1 MSAWVFHGLE
11 TLRPALKHR
20 YFSKAMTHGGRL
32 LAWWVGRSSETFV
45 PTVVCTPQH
54 IALFVCV
61 FNASV
66 VSHKCLLLG
75 PENRSHPLSP
85 QWPTEKGLLHSAGG
99 EGEDLWIGEMHSWCG
114 MGTFCIS
121 NPPPRSVKAPFMWQI
136 AKGFMNAALAFSSC

>member
-1 MSAWVFHGLE
+1 
-11 TLRPALKHR
+11 
-20 YFSKAMTHGGRL
+20 MTHGGRL

-99 EGEDLWIGEMHSWCG
+99 RGRIYELERCIPDVEWAHSA
-114 MGTFCIS
+114 FPI
-121 NPPPRSVKAPFMWQI
+121 PPRSVKAPFVWQI

>member
-1 MSAWVFHGLE
+1 
-11 TLRPALKHR
+11 
-20 YFSKAMTHGGRL
+20 MTHSGRL

-99 EGEDLWIGEMHSWCG
+99 RGRIYELERCIPDVEWAHSA
-114 MGTFCIS
+114 FPI
-121 NPPPRSVKAPFMWQI
+121 PPPLGKSTICVANSQ
-136 AKGFMNAALAFSSC
+136 GFYECSSCFLQLLETFLEYELK